1 LYPKKRRALKQA
13 GQIARALKLISNLA
27 GYVYTQMTGTIHP
40 HSTNETLIW
49 RSRWKKGGGVF
60 HHGQARTVI
69 EFLEKGNAQ
78 SSKVEGCFL
87 IL

>member
-49 RSRWKKGGGVF
+49 RSRWKKGGEYFIMGKPEQLLNSLKREMHRLQKWKDAF
-60 HHGQARTVI
+60 
-69 EFLEKGNAQ
+69 
-78 SSKVEGCFL
+78 
-87 IL
+87 